1 MSPAERRA
9 EGARGD
15 EAIPHAT
22 FTPFVNAVGTGGGTV
37 LLLSVH
43 SKQPYGL
50 QVGVVGDADVFG
62 AWEPED
68 GFRLKWTEGNIW
80 TGRVELPP
88 GTTDLEYKLVTMHK
102 TGFNAWEEFG
112 NRTLKLDG
120 APVVTLSGNFEGP
133 LRVNAS
139 LPSAAE
145 GTSSETSSSAPFT
158 PSMMPPPPPPPPV
171 PPTPPAPRGI
181 EPGNTAFETP
191 KPGASFVRAPDFS
204 SAPPRTRTRTR
215 RSSSGSAPPSPSC
228 RARRSA
234 RTRGSRARR
243 SAGGRG

>member
-1 MSPAERRA
+1 MSPGERRA

-15 EAIPHAT
+15 DTVPHAT
-22 FTPFVNAVGTGGGTV
+22 FTPFVNAVGAGGGTI

-88 GTTDLEYKLVTMHK
+88 GTTTLEYKLVTMHK

-112 NRTLKLDG
+112 NRTLELDG
-120 APVVTLSGNFEGP
+120 APVVT
-133 LRVNAS
+133 
-139 LPSAAE
+139 
-145 GTSSETSSSAPFT
+145 
-158 PSMMPPPPPPPPV
+158 
-171 PPTPPAPRGI
+171 
-181 EPGNTAFETP
+181 
-191 KPGASFVRAPDFS
+191 
-204 SAPPRTRTRTR
+204 
-215 RSSSGSAPPSPSC
+215 
-228 RARRSA
+228 ARC
-234 RTRGSRARR
+234 
-243 SAGGRG
+243 

>member
-1 MSPAERRA
+1 MSPGERRA

-15 EAIPHAT
+15 DTVPHAT
-22 FTPFVNAVGTGGGTV
+22 FTPFVNAVGAGGGTI

-88 GTTDLEYKLVTMHK
+88 GTTTLEYKLVTMHK

-112 NRTLKLDG
+112 NRTLELDG

-133 LRVNAS
+133 LRVNAA
-139 LPSAAE
+139 L
-145 GTSSETSSSAPFT
+145 
-158 PSMMPPPPPPPPV
+158 
-171 PPTPPAPRGI
+171 
-181 EPGNTAFETP
+181 
-191 KPGASFVRAPDFS
+191 PGASDSASDSASRSPCGGS
-204 SAPPRTRTRTR
+204 SD
-215 RSSSGSAPPSPSC
+215 G
-228 RARRSA
+228 
-234 RTRGSRARR
+234 
-243 SAGGRG
+243 